1 MIMEIYQ
8 NTYNHNLFF
17 LIKISKEQNKY
28 RYQNTIFMDN
38 DSSDNQR
45 LLIDSDLS
53 YPIPSEQ
60 SSPIWGSKT
69 LQKVSN
75 FIVLCFSIFDNETQ
89 FMFMG
94 L

>member
-1 MIMEIYQ
+1 
-8 NTYNHNLFF
+8 
-17 LIKISKEQNKY
+17 
-28 RYQNTIFMDN
+28 MDN

-69 LQKVSN
+69 LQKVSR
-75 FIVLCFSIFDNETQ
+75 FIVLCFSIFDNET
-89 FMFMG
+89 
-94 L
+94 